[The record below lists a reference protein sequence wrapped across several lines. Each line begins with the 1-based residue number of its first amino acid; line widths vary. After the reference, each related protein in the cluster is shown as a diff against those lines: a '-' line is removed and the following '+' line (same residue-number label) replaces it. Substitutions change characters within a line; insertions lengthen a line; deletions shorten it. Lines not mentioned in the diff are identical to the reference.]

1 MEELVDEDRFA
12 ETDQPWR
19 DKRGTV
25 VRVISYDRQERR
37 VIFMRPNYAHAC
49 FVPKWLFEK
58 FFRKYE
64 GKGEG

>member
-1 MEELVDEDRFA
+1 MVDDERYVEA
-12 ETDQPWR
+12 DQLCR
-19 DKRGTV
+19 DKRGNV

-37 VIFMRPNYAHAC
+37 VIFMRPNYTHEC